1 MDSALLSLI
10 SACTALVAS
19 IAGPFVTLAVA
30 KRNFNATVIS
40 ANRQKWI
47 EALRDMLAELIS
59 LFVAALLVKAKWK
72 HRIEQGK
79 WDHGRGALAAEPA
92 LLDKVQR
99 MVLTQ
104 AKIRL
109 LLTPSETDHQRLY
122 QAIDTAAKRLQSED
136 TQESETEADVETI
149 TKLAQAILK
158 REWMRVKHGT

>member
-1 MDSALLSLI
+1 MDSGLLSLI

-47 EALRDMLAELIS
+47 ELLRETLAELVS
-59 LFVAALLVKAKWK
+59 LFVAALLVKVKWK
-72 HRIEQGK
+72 HQREQHK
-79 WDHGRGALAAEPA
+79 WDHGRGALIAEPA

-99 MVLTQ
+99 MVLAQ

-109 LLTPSETDHQRLY
+109 LLNPGEADHQRLY
-122 QAIDTAAKRLQSED
+122 SAIDAAGKRLQSED
-136 TQESETEADVETI
+136 ALESETEADIEAI
-149 TKLAQAILK
+149 TKLAQVILK
-158 REWMRVKHGT
+158 REWLRVKHGS

>member
-1 MDSALLSLI
+1 MDPGLLSLI

-40 ANRQKWI
+40 ANRQKWM
-47 EALRDMLAELIS
+47 ELLRETLADLIS
-59 LFVAALLVKAKWK
+59 MFVAGLIIKAKWQ
-72 HRIEQGK
+72 RRAAQDK
-79 WDHGRGALAAEPA
+79 WDHGRGALESEPG
-92 LLDKVQR
+92 LIDKIQR
-99 MVLTQ
+99 MVLAE

-109 LLTPSETDHQRLY
+109 LLNPNEADHQRLL
-122 QAIDTAAKRLQSED
+122 QAIESASKRLQSED
-136 TQESETEADVETI
+136 SQESETEADIEAI

>member
-47 EALRDMLAELIS
+47 ETLRDMLAELIS
-59 LFVAALLVKAKWK
+59 LFVAALLVKVKWK
-72 HRIEQGK
+72 REK
-79 WDHGRGALAAEPA
+79 ERDEWDHGRAALAVEPA

-109 LLTPSETDHQRLY
+109 LLNPNEADHQRLY
-122 QAIDTAAKRLQSED
+122 QAIETAGKRLQSEQSD
-136 TQESETEADVETI
+136 ESETESDIEAI
-149 TKLAQAILK
+149 TRLAQSILK

>member
-1 MDSALLSLI
+1 MDSALLSLV

-59 LFVAALLVKAKWK
+59 LFVAALLVKVKWK
-72 HRIEQGK
+72 RQREQDK
-79 WDHGRGALAAEPA
+79 WDQGRAALVAEPA
-92 LLDKVQR
+92 LLDKVQQ
-99 MVLTQ
+99 MVHTQ

-109 LLTPSETDHQRLY
+109 LLNPNEADHQRLY
-122 QAIDTAAKRLQSED
+122 QAIETAGKRLQSAE
-136 TQESETEADVETI
+136 THESETEADIEGI

-158 REWMRVKHGT
+158 R

>member
-59 LFVAALLVKAKWK
+59 LFVAALVVKTKWK
-72 HRIEQGK
+72 RRRAHDR
-79 WDHGRGALAAEPA
+79 WDHGRAALDAEPA

-99 MVLTQ
+99 MVHTQ

-109 LLTPSETDHQRLY
+109 LLNPNEADHQRLY
-122 QAIDTAAKRLQSED
+122 QAIDTAGKRLQSED
-136 TQESETEADVETI
+136 ALESETEADIEAI
-149 TKLAQAILK
+149 TTLAQAILK
-158 REWMRVKHGT
+158 REWLRVKHGS

>member
-47 EALRDMLAELIS
+47 EAVRETLAELIS
-59 LFVAALLVKAKWK
+59 LFVAALIIKAKWK
-72 HRIEQGK
+72 HQREKEK
-79 WDHGRGALAAEPA
+79 WDQGRGALASEPG
-92 LLDKVQR
+92 LIDKVQR
-99 MVLTQ
+99 LVLAE

-109 LLTPSETDHQRLY
+109 LLNPNEGDHQRLL
-122 QAIDTAAKRLQSED
+122 QAIFTAVKRLQSE
-136 TQESETEADVETI
+136 ESHEAETEGDVETI

-158 REWMRVKHGT
+158 REWLRVKHGN